1 MNSNLFTDEQ
11 LRDIYSQSVAYYK
24 MLVETDIDARS
35 TGRDFRPEM
44 QLLIRDLYYEINYWR
59 QRQTL
64 VTKDVPADRD
74 FTDEQWEVLVNS
86 FMTGVDIHKALP
98 DLVALKDT
106 FGDDGFDH
114 WYDSIEDYLKK
125 HPDWYEHDWFKEAIR
140 D

>member
-1 MNSNLFTDEQ
+1 VHKGLFTDEQ
-11 LRDIYSQSVAYYK
+11 LRDLYSQTVAYYK
-24 MLVETDIDARS
+24 MLIETGVDALL
-35 TGRDFRPEM
+35 GADFRVEM
-44 QLLIRDLYYEINYWR
+44 QLFIRDLFYEINYWR
-59 QRQTL
+59 PRQER
-64 VTKDVPADRD
+64 VGIAAPADGD

-106 FGDDGFDH
+106 FGDDGSDH